1 MAYGIFIMTFYLTFF
16 LAYTLTFYLTF
27 YPASILTFYLAS
39 IQAFILA
46 SIGHRASILTISL
59 TWALLDLHRA
69 RQISVGT
76 RANSD
81 LALVVE
87 VQQCPRLRLRSSS
100 AHCDLALAVQ
110 VRQCPLKS
118 ETLQLRSGLAVPSGI
133 WSSRLRSRR
142 RRRKE
147 KEEKEK
153 ATLTKSKDPGR
164 WGKQGGPEN
173 PKARRHTARLFLK
186 ILWCGQL
193 CSARKRRKIFTET
206 SCALMVSGATIH
218 HSMPCQLRLHSSSR
232 YFC

>member
-1 MAYGIFIMTFYLTFF
+1 MAYGIFILTFYLTFF

-59 TWALLDLHRA
+59 AWALLDLHRA

-81 LALVVE
+81 LALAVE

-118 ETLQLRSGLAVPSGI
+118 ETLQLRSGLAVHSDI
-133 WSSRLRSRR
+133 WSSRLRSRRR

-173 PKARRHTARLFLK
+173 PKARRHTARLF
-186 ILWCGQL
+186 
-193 CSARKRRKIFTET
+193 
-206 SCALMVSGATIH
+206 
-218 HSMPCQLRLHSSSR
+218 
-232 YFC
+232 